1 MVNMELQFEGADLD
15 DTEEAERPPSDL
27 APEIAER
34 FERVDSGIQALGDE
48 IGRLAQAVDAWKASS
63 SGVVP
68 AQGEASVSQ
77 PESGPFQQMALVV
90 EMVREAAERTPRETK
105 AAAVGALGPE
115 VQRLAETIDMRLQG
129 LGNAVRA
136 LDQSRISIEQ
146 HVLEIR
152 RKHEAALAIREN
164 WALIAL
170 FGGGALS
177 LINLVTLALFWLSRS

>member
-1 MVNMELQFEGADLD
+1 MVNMKLQFEGAEHDE
-15 DTEEAERPPSDL
+15 TEEAEAGSDDIAPNVADFITRIDSSLRIL
-27 APEIAER
+27 ARKLGKLSEDVE
-34 FERVDSGIQALGDE
+34 AL
-48 IGRLAQAVDAWKASS
+48 KASS
-63 SGVVP
+63 AGAVREP
-68 AQGEASVSQ
+68 GEASSFGVQ
-77 PESGPFQQMALVV
+77 NGPFQQMALVV

-129 LGNAVRA
+129 LGNVVRA
-136 LDQSRISIEQ
+136 LDHSRISIEQ

-177 LINLVTLALFWLSRS
+177 LINLGTLAIFWLSRS